1 MDDEQ
6 SLLVVLKNKS
16 VAKKVWGYFRLT
28 GPGYMQSAM
37 TLGSGSIASC
47 VLMGSLLGYELMW
60 VPVLAIVLGYAL
72 LASIAK
78 QTCYTNEKPYQVF
91 WKRLH
96 PALAVL
102 WGVSAFVA
110 TIIWHIPQYSL
121 AANGVLELASGANL
135 DLSGML
141 SRLVVGIVILGCAA
155 SVVYMYNTGVSGLKL
170 YEKTVK
176 ILVWS
181 IVVAFAWV
189 AISTGIDW
197 SRLFYGV
204 TGIAFIRE
212 AIWGHGI
219 PQEIIIPVIGGI
231 AAAVGINMVFLYPYS
246 LLNKKWTKEYT
257 ELAYFDLLSGM
268 VLPFIIAT
276 GFMMIAVANTIGP
289 ESGTVG
295 TAVRDIREI
304 LPVLNDTL
312 GATLAL
318 ILIGFGMLAIG
329 FSTIITH
336 MLACGFI
343 GCELFNVDH
352 NSKAKFYF
360 SLTPAIG
367 IVGVFISM
375 PWWAAVTASSL
386 AAPLMPVAVL
396 CFLILLNMPSYMGEA
411 MPRGGK
417 RILWNSL
424 LITSII
430 VLCVSSY
437 FSIQQNFSTAKTRLN
452 SFFSVQQIEVIPTDE
467 NEVSTTPSTDENE
480 TQASFRRY
488 EARHGAMGT
497 VFEIVAYEQF
507 DVLDGA
513 AFSALTQ
520 DIFNEIDLLERRIS
534 NWREDSDLSKLNRA
548 AGLQPV
554 SVHWDVL
561 ELLRMSGDM
570 YRNTEG
576 AFDVTVGPFLE
587 LWGFYRRE
595 GHLPEPE
602 VLEEARKQVG
612 FTAVTW
618 DTVERTAFLEKPGM
632 KIDFGGIGKG
642 MAVDRAVNLLQAH
655 GVRRASVSSGTS
667 SVRFLEP
674 PPGRNG
680 WTVNIRHPYND
691 VEEPIDTIE
700 LSNASISTSAGYEN
714 WVELDGIKYSHI
726 FDPRTGLPIEGVLST
741 SAITDT
747 GVESDALST
756 AFYVMG
762 LEKTKEFCT
771 THTDMRAIIV
781 IEINGE
787 ATPVRINLPQ
797 TFPLTEEQS

>member
-1 MDDEQ
+1 MDEEQ
-6 SLLVVLKNKS
+6 SYLASLQQQPVTRRIR
-16 VAKKVWGYFRLT
+16 GYFRLT

-60 VPVLAIVLGYAL
+60 VPVLAIILGYAL

-78 QTCYTNEKPYQVF
+78 QACHTNQKPYHVF
-91 WKRLH
+91 WERLH

-102 WGVSAFVA
+102 WGVSAFIA

-121 AANGVLELASGANL
+121 AANGVLELASGVNL
-135 DLSGML
+135 DLSGTA
-141 SRLVVGIVILGCAA
+141 SRLLVGVVILGCATC
-155 SVVYMYNTGVSGLKL
+155 VVYMYNTGIRGLKI

-189 AISTGIDW
+189 AFSTGIDW
-197 SRLFYGV
+197 SRLFFGV
-204 TGIAFIRE
+204 TGITFIRE
-212 AIWGHGI
+212 ALWGHGI

-268 VLPFIIAT
+268 VLPFVIAT

-289 ESGTVG
+289 ESGAVG

-318 ILIGFGMLAIG
+318 LLIGFGMLAIG

-343 GCELFNVDH
+343 GCELFNIDH
-352 NSKAKFYF
+352 QSKAKFYF

-367 IVGVFISM
+367 VVGVLISM
-375 PWWAAVTASSL
+375 PWWASVTASSL
-386 AAPLMPVAVL
+386 AAPLMPVAVV
-396 CFLILLNMPSYMGEA
+396 CFLVLLNMPSYMGKA

-417 RILWNSL
+417 RVLWNSL
-424 LITSII
+424 LITSIL
-430 VLCVSSY
+430 VLGVSSY
-437 FSIQQNFSTAKTRLN
+437 FSIQQNYSTAKARLN
-452 SFFSVQQIEVIPTDE
+452 EFLANPQTEVFVQDE
-467 NEVSTTPSTDENE
+467 NLALESESTEDIG
-480 TQASFRRY
+480 TQQSFRRY

-497 VFEIVAYEQF
+497 VFEIVVYEQF
-507 DVLDGA
+507 EVLDGA
-513 AFSALTQ
+513 AFSALAQ
-520 DIFNEIDLLERRIS
+520 DIFNEIDMLERRIS
-534 NWREDSDLSKLNRA
+534 NWRDDSDVSALNRA
-548 AGLQPV
+548 AGVSSV

-561 ELLRMSGDM
+561 ELLRLSGDI
-570 YRNTEG
+570 YNKTEG
-576 AFDVTVGPFLE
+576 AFDVTVGPLLD

-595 GHLPEPE
+595 GHLPDSEA
-602 VLEEARKQVG
+602 LEKALNQVG
-612 FTAVTW
+612 FSDVTW
-618 DTVERTAFLEKPGM
+618 DAAEGTARLEKPGM

-642 MAVDRAVNLLQAH
+642 MAVDRAVNMLRAH
-655 GVRRASVSSGTS
+655 GVSRASVSSGTS
-667 SVRFLEP
+667 SVRFMEP

-691 VEEPIDTIE
+691 IEEPIDTIE
-700 LSNASISTSAGYEN
+700 LSNVSISTSAGYEN
-714 WVELDGIKYSHI
+714 WVELDGKKYSHI
-726 FDPRTGLPIEGVLST
+726 FDPRTGVPVDGVLST
-741 SAITDT
+741 SAITET

-771 THTDMRAIIV
+771 THTNMRAIIV
-781 IEINGE
+781 IEQNGE
-787 ATPVRINLPQ
+787 ATPVRINLP
-797 TFPLTEEQS
+797 